1 MGIVSAS
8 SFQVAIEVSA
18 TLAFALS
25 GLIAGARKKL
35 DAFGVFVVT
44 GVAAFGGG
52 TLRDLLLD
60 RRPFF
65 WISHA
70 HWLWLML
77 FYACLR
83 WRLCAADIYC

>member
-1 MGIVSAS
+1 MVIVTATT
-8 SFQVAIEVSA
+8 FQVSIEVYA

-35 DAFGVFVVT
+35 DASGVFVVT

-60 RRPFF
+60 RRP
-65 WISHA
+65 SG
-70 HWLWLML
+70 
-77 FYACLR
+77 
-83 WRLCAADIYC
+83 